1 MKIHSFWG
9 QKALDLGD
17 RWRTNIMRLHI
28 QKGKSPSFSL
38 NGKLLR
44 EADKAHVMV
53 EVTFPTRY
61 GYILAKTPKDWLR
74 GRREL
79 RASQFED
86 SDAMDF
92 YYHEVPLNFPRDGR
106 KKELYQAV
114 GQIGLLK

>member
-1 MKIHSFWG
+1 MIKSFWG
-9 QKALDLGD
+9 QKVITMGD
-17 RWRTNIMRLHI
+17 RWRTNIFKLHL
-28 QKGKSPSFSL
+28 QPTKSPVFSL

-44 EADKAHVMV
+44 AAQQARVVV
-53 EVTFPTRY
+53 EVAFPVRY
-61 GYILAKTPKDWLR
+61 GYVLSGTPEEWLK

-114 GQIGLLK
+114 GQIGLL